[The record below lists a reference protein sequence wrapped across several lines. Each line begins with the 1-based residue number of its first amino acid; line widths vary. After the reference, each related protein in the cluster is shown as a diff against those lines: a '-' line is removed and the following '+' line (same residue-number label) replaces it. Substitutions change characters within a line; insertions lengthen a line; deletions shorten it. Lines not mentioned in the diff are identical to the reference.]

1 MLYLA
6 PLGHSPDKCPGV
18 ALDIRERVAGMAS
31 TTTDESSFVTGSE
44 LVIDGGFTA
53 Q

>member
-18 ALDIRERVAGMAS
+18 AFDIRDKVVGMPS
-31 TTTDESSFVTGSE
+31 TTTDESHT
-44 LVIDGGFTA
+44 
-53 Q
+53 